1 MSSFETVCGGA
12 VRLDDWGV
20 ILADGSDAPAFL
32 HSQLTQSM
40 QDLPPD
46 RARLAGYCSPKGRL
60 LATFVAWRR
69 APDGVALACSAD
81 LLPATL
87 KRLSMFVL
95 RAKCKL
101 RDAGGSLVV
110 WGLAGD
116 EAARWLAADPAG
128 AASMPVGTRPD
139 SPGATWI
146 RLADAAQTSRWL
158 WVAPADM
165 PAPPLP
171 ALPRDTWSWLEV
183 RSGVA
188 RVVAATADHFV
199 PQMLNLEL
207 VGGVDFRKGCY
218 PGQEVV
224 ARSQYRGTLKRR
236 TVMVEASGPLAPG
249 AEVFHP
255 SDPSQPAGEVVLAAP
270 GPQGEW
276 SALVEVKRSM
286 LDEGLNFR
294 SEGVDMRVVELPYAL
309 PADSP

>member
-1 MSSFETVCGGA
+1 
-12 VRLDDWGV
+12 
-20 ILADGSDAPAFL
+20 
-32 HSQLTQSM
+32 
-40 QDLPPD
+40 
-46 RARLAGYCSPKGRL
+46 
-60 LATFVAWRR
+60 
-69 APDGVALACSAD
+69 
-81 LLPATL
+81 
-87 KRLSMFVL
+87 
-95 RAKCKL
+95 
-101 RDAGGSLVV
+101 
-110 WGLAGD
+110 
-116 EAARWLAADPAG
+116 
-128 AASMPVGTRPD
+128 
-139 SPGATWI
+139 
-146 RLADAAQTSRWL
+146 
-158 WVAPADM
+158 M

-286 LDEGLNFR
+286 LDDGLNFR